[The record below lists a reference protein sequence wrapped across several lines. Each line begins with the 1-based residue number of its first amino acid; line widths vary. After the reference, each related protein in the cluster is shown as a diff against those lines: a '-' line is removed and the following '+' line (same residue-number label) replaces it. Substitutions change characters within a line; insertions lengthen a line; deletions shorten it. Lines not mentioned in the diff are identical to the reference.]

1 MSKRV
6 AREDSAG
13 GKNENFATPPWCV
26 DRLLDAMIGNEIRL
40 PLDGGRWLEPSAGT
54 GSIMVTANA
63 VYQTIRWTACEIR
76 KSCERHLAAFGGKEL
91 VLDELV
97 MGDFFQASR
106 KWGSGPT
113 PDGKWP
119 FDVAIMNPPFTKCH
133 AFVQRARELA
143 PIVICLTR
151 VNWFASDKRQP
162 WFQTNMPAQ
171 IHVLPNRPSFTRNG
185 RTDGTEYCWAIWT
198 PGPRRHA
205 LTSVLGATT
214 KAVRKSYFRRAA
226 A

>member
-6 AREDSAG
+6 SREESKG
-13 GKNENFATPPWCV
+13 GKSENFATPPWCV
-26 DRLLDAMIGNEIRL
+26 DRLLDAMVGNEIRL
-40 PLDGGRWLEPSAGT
+40 PFDGRWLEPSAGT
-54 GSIMVTANA
+54 GSIIVSASL
-63 VYQTIRWTACEIR
+63 YYPDIRWTACEIR
-76 KSCERHLAAFGGKEL
+76 KSCERHLSTLGVG
-91 VLDELV
+91 ELV
-97 MGDFFQASR
+97 MGDFFTTSR
-106 KWGSGPT
+106 RWGSGPA

-119 FDVAIMNPPFTKCH
+119 FDVVIMNPPFTKCH
-133 AFVQRARELA
+133 SFVQRSRELA

-171 IHVLPNRPSFTRNG
+171 IHVLPNRPSFTRDG
-185 RTDGTEYCWAIWT
+185 HTDGTEYCWAIWT

-205 LTSVLGATT
+205 LTSVLGTTT
-214 KAVRKSYFRRAA
+214 KAVRKSYYRRAA